1 MPHRAVP
8 TVAAPCDTPHVV
20 CASLLIRPPELAVL
34 LGGLLMLRLTGTSV
48 LCL

>member
-1 MPHRAVP
+1 MCRIELCPLSLRLAIHLMLFARACLY
-8 TVAAPCDTPHVV
+8 A
-20 CASLLIRPPELAVL
+20 PELAVL